1 MNYYIDAIFSEFG
14 FQVFGPEGFSGGG
27 EGVQGGGFVD
37 VAEGGV
43 GGEGACGEGGGRRAA
58 KRETWARARAEERV
72 PMRRVGWVGGVGGV
86 GVVVVGGGG
95 GAAIVWENWGNV

>member
-1 MNYYIDAIFSEFG
+1 MCREVDLSMSPRE
-14 FQVFGPEGFSGGG
+14 VWEGR
-27 EGVQGGGFVD
+27 VR
-37 VAEGGV
+37 V
-43 GGEGACGEGGGRRAA
+43 GREGGRRAA